1 MSTNQIALPNT
12 KTEDRNRQIQHDLR
26 SLARHDWSLWGLALL
41 VILAMTATL
50 AAVLSSLS
58 DSDDRVFQLTMGQS
72 IRGLLGLV
80 LLFVG
85 YTFYQQLQLKNA
97 RNRLAKQI
105 ELSTQILAV
114 ATPDEL
120 TGLHDERF
128 AQLRLETEIA
138 RARRNRTP
146 LTILMLGLNDLGS
159 IDGRY
164 GPATG
169 DFALQTLAEHVNRAI
184 RGCDLAV
191 RAGRGDI
198 MVVLPECSIDQAPCV
213 TNRLTALTIEAKA
226 TTIPLTFTV
235 SSTSYRAHE
244 TPEDFFYRAHQ
255 DLQNKRQTPV
265 DQKSPVA

>member
-1 MSTNQIALPNT
+1 MSISQIAVPST
-12 KTEDRNRQIQHDLR
+12 KTEERNRQIQRDLR
-26 SLARHDWSLWGLALL
+26 SLARHDWSLWALALM

-58 DSDDRVFQLTMGQS
+58 DSDDRIFQLTMGQS

-80 LLFVG
+80 LLFSS
-85 YTFYQQLQLKNA
+85 YTFYQQLQLKNTRA
-97 RNRLAKQI
+97 RLAKQV
-105 ELSTQILAV
+105 ELSTQILAA

-146 LTILMLGLNDLGS
+146 LTILMLGLKNLNY
-159 IDGRY
+159 IDNHY

-198 MVVLPECSIDQAPCV
+198 MVVLPECSLDQAPCV
-213 TNRLTALTIEAKA
+213 TNRLTDLVIEAKG
-226 TTIPLTFTV
+226 TSIPLVLTT
-235 SSTSYRAHE
+235 SSTSYRADD
-244 TPEDFFYRAHQ
+244 TSEDFFYRAHQ
-255 DLQNKRQTPV
+255 DLENQKQTPAA
-265 DQKSPVA
+265 QKSPVA